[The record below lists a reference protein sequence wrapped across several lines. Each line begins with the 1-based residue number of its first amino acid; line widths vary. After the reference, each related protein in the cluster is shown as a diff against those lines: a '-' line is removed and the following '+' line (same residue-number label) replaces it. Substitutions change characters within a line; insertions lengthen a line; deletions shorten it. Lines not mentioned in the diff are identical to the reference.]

1 VKTPILGSSYVARS
15 VNAADS
21 RMVNLF
27 PEIVPEAGKE
37 PAFLQRCPGL
47 RLVATVGQGPIRGMW
62 KFGDFLYVASGGK
75 LYRVDGNF
83 AATELGLINGSG
95 PVSMSDNGTQLFVAC
110 NPDAFIYNSSTGV
123 FGQITD
129 PDFPGAV
136 TVGYLDGYFVFNE
149 PNSQR
154 FWVTSLNDGT
164 AIDPLD
170 FASAEGNPDD
180 VVSLMVDHR
189 EVWLFGNNTIEVWYN
204 AGLADFPLARIE
216 GAFMET
222 GCLAPYSVA
231 KLDNSV
237 FWLGSDA
244 RGNGIVYRNQGYN
257 AQRVSTHAIEWQ
269 IQQYNVLNDA
279 IGYSYQQ
286 DGHSFYV
293 LTFPTAQATWVFD
306 VATGAWHERAF
317 WDGAQ
322 FRRHRSNCQTNFAG
336 QVLVGDWENANL
348 YVFDADYYLD
358 NLSVQRW
365 LRSWRALPTGQNN
378 LKRTAQHTLQLD
390 CETGSQAQ
398 SALIEKSPNPG
409 DPFVSTANWTPN
421 ANATLAINGN
431 NLELTGDGVAPGR
444 AWVEFDVIPN
454 SPVFISYR
462 LQLNTATNWVFRVGT
477 APDSANLSANAGNP
491 QDTGLQNRT
500 VVPTVNKIYLT
511 FGQATAAST
520 SVFALLASAKIF
532 QSSGIDSSVMLRWS
546 DDGGHTWSNE
556 HWASMGKLGEY
567 GKRVIWRRL
576 GMTTK
581 LRDRVYEISGTDP
594 VKIAIMGAEL
604 SATPTSA

>member
-1 VKTPILGSSYVARS
+1 MKTPILGGAYVARS
-15 VNAADS
+15 VNAAAN
-21 RMVNLF
+21 RCVNLY
-27 PEIVPEAGKE
+27 PEVVPEGGKE

-47 RLVATVGQGPIRGMW
+47 RLVATVGDGPIRGMW

-95 PVSMSDNGTQLFVAC
+95 PVSMADNGIQLFVAC
-110 NPDAFIYNSSTGV
+110 NPSAFIYNANTGV
-123 FGQITD
+123 FAQITD

-136 TVGYLDGYFVFNE
+136 TVGYLDSYFVFNE

-154 FWVTSLNDGT
+154 VWVTSLLDGT
-164 AIDPLD
+164 AIDPQD

-180 VVSLMVDHR
+180 IVSLIVDHR
-189 EVWLFGNNTIEVWYN
+189 EVWLFGNNTVEVWYN

-269 IQQYNVLNDA
+269 IQQYGVLNDA

-306 VATGAWHERAF
+306 VATGLWHERAY
-317 WDGAQ
+317 WDGVQ
-322 FRRHRSNCQTNFAG
+322 YRRHRSNCQANFNG
-336 QVLVGDWENANL
+336 EVIVGDWENGNL
-348 YVFDADYYLD
+348 YAYDPTIHTD
-358 NLSVQRW
+358 NFYPQRW
-365 LRSWRALPTGQNN
+365 LRSWRALPSGQNT
-378 LKRTAQHTLQLD
+378 LKRTAHHSLQLD
-390 CETGSQAQ
+390 AESGVGSNDNTVNWQLVADKLLLAVRGISPENTLFNEIIDGKRLGDISNSGL
-398 SALIEKSPNPG
+398 SAITIVDWRLLIGYIYNNTVGS
-409 DPFVSTANWTPN
+409 
-421 ANATLAINGN
+421 AINSQQKLFVN
-431 NLELTGDGVAPGR
+431 DFMA
-444 AWVEFDVIPN
+444 
-454 SPVFISYR
+454 PVF
-462 LQLNTATNWVFRVGT
+462 
-477 APDSANLSANAGNP
+477 SANLTKYPNYAISSKNAN
-491 QDTGLQNRT
+491 
-500 VVPTVNKIYLT
+500 
-511 FGQATAAST
+511 
-520 SVFALLASAKIF
+520 
-532 QSSGIDSSVMLRWS
+532 VMLRWS

-556 HWASMGKLGEY
+556 HWASMGKIGEY

-581 LRDRVYEISGTDP
+581 LRDRVYEISGSDP

>member
-1 VKTPILGSSYVARS
+1 MKTPILGSSYVARS

-27 PEIVPEAGKE
+27 PEVVPDGGKE

-47 RLVATVGQGPIRGMW
+47 RLVATVGDGPIRGMW

-75 LYRVDGNF
+75 LYRADGNF
-83 AATELGLINGSG
+83 AVTELGLINGSG
-95 PVSMSDNGTQLFVAC
+95 PVSMTDNGTQLFVAC
-110 NPDAFIYNSSTGV
+110 NPDAFIYNADTGV
-123 FGQITD
+123 FAQITD
-129 PDFPGAV
+129 VDFPGAV

-164 AIDPLD
+164 QVDPLD
-170 FASAEGNPDD
+170 FASAEGNPDNI
-180 VVSLMVDHR
+180 VSLMVDHR

-204 AGLADFPLARIE
+204 AGAADFPLERIQ

-244 RGNGIVYRNQGYN
+244 RGNGIVYRNNGYN
-257 AQRVSTHAIEWQ
+257 AQRVSTHAVEWQ
-269 IQQYNVLNDA
+269 IQQYGVLNDA

-306 VATGAWHERAF
+306 VATGAWHERAA
-317 WDGAQ
+317 WDGVQ
-322 FRRHRSNCQTNFAG
+322 FRRHRSNCQANYAG
-336 QVLVGDWENANL
+336 QVLVGDWENGNVYA
-348 YVFDADYYLD
+348 FDMTWHKDFV
-358 NLSVQRW
+358 SEQRW

-378 LKRTAQHTLQLD
+378 LKRTAHHALQLD
-390 CETGSQAQ
+390 CEAGAPFQNESIVNW
-398 SALIEKSPNPG
+398 SAVSDGVLAAAVMIQPQRALWSERFNGRMIGDVTNDNILGAGDALEFFRYGAGTITNTTYIAYIRDVVTPILLNNPQKYKGYLAENPSLG
-409 DPFVSTANWTPN
+409 DP
-421 ANATLAINGN
+421 
-431 NLELTGDGVAPGR
+431 
-444 AWVEFDVIPN
+444 
-454 SPVFISYR
+454 
-462 LQLNTATNWVFRVGT
+462 Q
-477 APDSANLSANAGNP
+477 
-491 QDTGLQNRT
+491 
-500 VVPTVNKIYLT
+500 
-511 FGQATAAST
+511 
-520 SVFALLASAKIF
+520 
-532 QSSGIDSSVMLRWS
+532 VMLRWS

-556 HWASMGKLGEY
+556 HWASTGKIGEY

-581 LRDRVYEISGTDP
+581 LRDRVYEISGSDP

-604 SATPTSA
+604 TATPTSA

>member
-1 VKTPILGSSYVARS
+1 MKTPILGAAYVARS
-15 VNAADS
+15 VNAAAN
-21 RMVNLF
+21 RCVNLF
-27 PEIVPEAGKE
+27 PEVVPEGGKE

-47 RLVATVGQGPIRGMW
+47 ELTAIVGTGPIRGMW

-75 LYRVDGNF
+75 LYRVDGNY
-83 AATELGLINGSG
+83 AITELGLINGSG
-95 PVSMSDNGTQLFVAC
+95 PVSMADNGVQLFVAC
-110 NPDAFIYNSSTGV
+110 NPDAFIYNANTGV
-123 FGQITD
+123 FAQVTD

-136 TVGYLDGYFVFNE
+136 SVGYLDSYFVFNE

-154 FWVTSLNDGT
+154 VWVTALLDGLSV
-164 AIDPLD
+164 DPLD

-180 VVSLMVDHR
+180 IVSLIVDHR

-257 AQRVSTHAIEWQ
+257 GQRISTHAVEWQ
-269 IQQYNVLNDA
+269 IQQYAVLSDA

-293 LTFPTAQATWVFD
+293 LVFPTAQATWVFD
-306 VATGAWHERAF
+306 VSTGLWHERAY
-317 WDGAQ
+317 WDGVQ
-322 FRRHRSNCQTNFAG
+322 YRRHRSNCQANFNG
-336 QVLVGDWENANL
+336 QVLVGDWETGFIYAFSQDTYN
-348 YVFDADYYLD
+348 D
-358 NLSVQRW
+358 NGQAQRW
-365 LRSWRALPTGQNN
+365 LRSWRALPTGQNT
-378 LKRTAQHTLQLD
+378 LKRTAHHTLQLD
-390 CETGSQAQ
+390 CESGVGAGTVSTFFLLTEN
-398 SALIEKSPNPG
+398 SVNLTTESG
-409 DPFVSTANWTPN
+409 DPLVTS
-421 ANATLAINGN
+421 LIS
-431 NLELTGDGVAPGR
+431 LT
-444 AWVEFDVIPN
+444 
-454 SPVFISYR
+454 
-462 LQLNTATNWVFRVGT
+462 VG
-477 APDSANLSANAGNP
+477 ANP
-491 QDTGLQNRT
+491 Q
-500 VVPTVNKIYLT
+500 
-511 FGQATAAST
+511 
-520 SVFALLASAKIF
+520 
-532 QSSGIDSSVMLRWS
+532 VMLRWS

-556 HWASMGKLGEY
+556 HWAGMGKVGEY

-581 LRDRVYEISGTDP
+581 LRDRVYEVSGSDP

>member
-1 VKTPILGSSYVARS
+1 MKTPILGGAYTARS
-15 VNAADS
+15 VNAADN
-21 RMVNLF
+21 RMINLF
-27 PEIVPEAGKE
+27 PEIVPEGGKE

-47 RLVATVGQGPIRGMW
+47 KLVATVGEGPIRGLW

-95 PVSMSDNGTQLFVAC
+95 PVSMSDNGVQLFVAC
-110 NPDAFIYNSSTGV
+110 NPDAFIYNASTGV
-123 FGQITD
+123 FAQVTD

-136 TVGYLDGYFVFNE
+136 TVGYLDGYFVFNQ

-154 FWVTSLNDGT
+154 FWVTSLNDGSQ
-164 AIDPLD
+164 IDPLD
-170 FASAEGNPDD
+170 FASAEGNPDNII
-180 VVSLMVDHR
+180 SLLIDHR

-257 AQRVSTHAIEWQ
+257 AQRISTHAIEWQ
-269 IQQYNVLNDA
+269 IQRYAVVNDA

-286 DGHSFYV
+286 DGHAFYV
-293 LTFPTAQATWVFD
+293 LIFPTANASWVYD
-306 VATGAWHERAF
+306 VATGLWHERAF
-317 WDGAQ
+317 WDGVQ
-322 FRRHRSNCQTNFAG
+322 FLRHRSNCQANFNNM
-336 QVLVGDWENANL
+336 VLVGDA
-348 YVFDADYYLD
+348 YFGAIFQFDPDTYSD
-358 NLSVQRW
+358 CGQTQRW
-365 LRSWRALPTGQNN
+365 LRSWRALPTGQNT
-378 LKRTAQHTLQLD
+378 LKRTAQHSMQLD
-390 CETGSQAQ
+390 CEAGVNVSQLAYTLNSTSIAAGITQ
-398 SALIEKSPNPG
+398 AIASTQPGLSIFSERFDGRQLGDIDGDGTLSASDVAAITAYGNGTLTNPTQRLYIEGRIFFEMANNPAKYYNYLNYNFLNVTTVITLLTTEGGDFLTTESGDLLEVTQAVLSTSAL
-409 DPFVSTANWTPN
+409 
-421 ANATLAINGN
+421 
-431 NLELTGDGVAPGR
+431 
-444 AWVEFDVIPN
+444 
-454 SPVFISYR
+454 
-462 LQLNTATNWVFRVGT
+462 
-477 APDSANLSANAGNP
+477 
-491 QDTGLQNRT
+491 
-500 VVPTVNKIYLT
+500 
-511 FGQATAAST
+511 
-520 SVFALLASAKIF
+520 
-532 QSSGIDSSVMLRWS
+532 VMLRWS

-556 HWASMGKLGEY
+556 HWAGMGNLGDY

-581 LRDRVYEISGTDP
+581 LRDRVYEVSGSDP

-604 SATPTSA
+604 AVTPTAA

>member
-1 VKTPILGSSYVARS
+1 VKTPILGGAYVARS
-15 VNAADS
+15 VNAAAN
-21 RMVNLF
+21 RCVNLY
-27 PEIVPEAGKE
+27 PEVVPEGGKE

-47 RLVATVGQGPIRGMW
+47 RLVATVGDGPIRGMW

-75 LYRVDGNF
+75 LYRADGNF
-83 AATELGLINGSG
+83 AVTELGLINGSG
-95 PVSMSDNGTQLFVAC
+95 PVSMADNGIQLFVAC
-110 NPDAFIYNSSTGV
+110 NPSAFIYNANTGV
-123 FGQITD
+123 FAQITD

-136 TVGYLDGYFVFNE
+136 SVGYLDSYFVFNE

-154 FWVTSLNDGT
+154 VWVTSLLDGT
-164 AIDPLD
+164 SIDPLD
-170 FASAEGNPDD
+170 FASAEGNPDNI
-180 VVSLMVDHR
+180 VSLMVDHR
-189 EVWLFGNNTIEVWYN
+189 EVWLFGNNTVEVWYN
-204 AGLADFPLARIE
+204 AGAADFPLARIE

-269 IQQYNVLNDA
+269 IQQYGVLNDA

-306 VATGAWHERAF
+306 VATGAWHERAA
-317 WDGAQ
+317 WDGVQ
-322 FRRHRSNCQTNFAG
+322 YRRHRSNCQANFAG
-336 QVLVGDWENANL
+336 EVLVGDWENANL
-348 YVFDADYYLD
+348 YVFDQDYYLD
-358 NLSVQRW
+358 NISAQRW
-365 LRSWRALPTGQNN
+365 LRSWRALPTGQNS
-378 LKRTAQHTLQLD
+378 LKRTAHHALQLD
-390 CETGSQAQ
+390 IETGPTQFFRATPIVNYLQIATGLIKAISGLEPEYSMFTEKFVGRPLGDIDNSGFLSIADSQQMLKFAVGIPIPLDQ
-398 SALIEKSPNPG
+398 KEY
-409 DPFVSTANWTPN
+409 
-421 ANATLAINGN
+421 INGQFTYILRTN
-431 NLELTGDGVAPGR
+431 PAKY
-444 AWVEFDVIPN
+444 IP
-454 SPVFISYR
+454 Y
-462 LQLNTATNWVFRVGT
+462 VGS
-477 APDSANLSANAGNP
+477 APDADP
-491 QDTGLQNRT
+491 R
-500 VVPTVNKIYLT
+500 
-511 FGQATAAST
+511 
-520 SVFALLASAKIF
+520 
-532 QSSGIDSSVMLRWS
+532 VMLRWS

>member
-1 VKTPILGSSYVARS
+1 
-15 VNAADS
+15 
-21 RMVNLF
+21 
-27 PEIVPEAGKE
+27 
-37 PAFLQRCPGL
+37 
-47 RLVATVGQGPIRGMW
+47 
-62 KFGDFLYVASGGK
+62 
-75 LYRVDGNF
+75 
-83 AATELGLINGSG
+83 
-95 PVSMSDNGTQLFVAC
+95 
-110 NPDAFIYNSSTGV
+110 
-123 FGQITD
+123 
-129 PDFPGAV
+129 
-136 TVGYLDGYFVFNE
+136 VFNE

-189 EVWLFGNNTIEVWYN
+189 EVWLFGSNTVEVWYN

-293 LTFPTAQATWVFD
+293 LTFPTANATWVFD
-306 VATGAWHERAF
+306 VSTGAWHERAF
-317 WDGAQ
+317 WDGVR
-322 FRRHRSNCQTNFAG
+322 FRRHRSNCQANFVG
-336 QVLVGDWENANL
+336 QVVVGDWEDGRIYAFDPEVYRDGNNA
-348 YVFDADYYLD
+348 
-358 NLSVQRW
+358 QRW

-378 LKRTAQHTLQLD
+378 LKRTAHHMLQLD
-390 CETGSQAQ
+390 CESGATSFFDTSQASINWIAFSTGILQYTAAQQPGSSIMGEKFNGRLLGDVDNTGSVVLAD
-398 SALIEKSPNPG
+398 ALAVLAYSVGNP
-409 DPFVSTANWTPN
+409 VSD
-421 ANATLAINGN
+421 AIRN
-431 NLELTGDGVAPGR
+431 
-444 AWVEFDVIPN
+444 
-454 SPVFISYR
+454 Y
-462 LQLNTATNWVFRVGT
+462 LQITATEILFSDPAKYNAYISGTVNVGT
-477 APDSANLSANAGNP
+477 S
-491 QDTGLQNRT
+491 R
-500 VVPTVNKIYLT
+500 
-511 FGQATAAST
+511 
-520 SVFALLASAKIF
+520 
-532 QSSGIDSSVMLRWS
+532 VMLRWS

>member
-1 VKTPILGSSYVARS
+1 MKTPILGGAYVARS
-15 VNAADS
+15 VNAAAN

-27 PEIVPEAGKE
+27 PEVVPEGGKE

-47 RLVATVGQGPIRGMW
+47 RLVATVGEGPIRGMW

-95 PVSMSDNGTQLFVAC
+95 PVSMADNGIQLFVAC
-110 NPDAFIYNSSTGV
+110 NPSAFIYNANTSV
-123 FGQITD
+123 FAQITD

-136 TVGYLDGYFVFNE
+136 SVGYLDSYFVFNE

-154 FWVTSLNDGT
+154 VWVTSLLDGT

-170 FASAEGNPDD
+170 FASAEGNPDNI
-180 VVSLMVDHR
+180 VSLMVDHR
-189 EVWLFGNNTIEVWYN
+189 EVWLFGNNTVEVWYN

-231 KLDNSV
+231 KLDNAV

-257 AQRVSTHAIEWQ
+257 AQRVSTHAVEWQ
-269 IQQYNVLNDA
+269 IQQYGVLNDA

-306 VATGAWHERAF
+306 VSTGAWHERAA
-317 WDGAQ
+317 WDGVQ
-322 FRRHRSNCQTNFAG
+322 FRRHRSNCQANYAG
-336 QVLVGDWENANL
+336 QVLVGDWESGNVYA
-348 YVFDADYYLD
+348 LD
-358 NLSVQRW
+358 MNFFRDFSEEQRW

-378 LKRTAQHTLQLD
+378 LKRTAHHMLQLD
-390 CETGSQAQ
+390 IESGTSFEFQNVVNWSQVAEKVLAASVNFEPFKTTWNKEFGGRKLGDVTNNGVIQ
-398 SALIEKSPNPG
+398 ASDSLQFQNYGLGVLTNQTYIDYIENVVQTILLS
-409 DPFVSTANWTPN
+409 DP
-421 ANATLAINGN
+421 
-431 NLELTGDGVAPGR
+431 LTY
-444 AWVEFDVIPN
+444 
-454 SPVFISYR
+454 S
-462 LQLNTATNWVFRVGT
+462 
-477 APDSANLSANAGNP
+477 
-491 QDTGLQNRT
+491 
-500 VVPTVNKIYLT
+500 IYLT
-511 FGQATAAST
+511 
-520 SVFALLASAKIF
+520 SANTNTPAN
-532 QSSGIDSSVMLRWS
+532 VMLRWS

-581 LRDRVYEISGTDP
+581 LRDRVYEISGSDP

>member
-1 VKTPILGSSYVARS
+1 MKTPILGGAYTARS
-15 VNAADS
+15 VNAADN

-27 PEIVPEAGKE
+27 PEVVPEGGKE

-83 AATELGLINGSG
+83 IATELGLINGSG

-110 NPDAFIYNSSTGV
+110 NPDAFIYNATTGA
-123 FGQITD
+123 FAQITD

-154 FWVTSLNDGT
+154 FWVTSLLDGLSV
-164 AIDPLD
+164 DPLD

-180 VVSLMVDHR
+180 IVSLMVDHR
-189 EVWLFGNNTIEVWYN
+189 EVWLFGNNTVEVWYN

-293 LTFPTAQATWVFD
+293 LVFPTAQATWVFD

-317 WDGAQ
+317 WDGVR
-322 FRRHRSNCQTNFAG
+322 FRRHRSNCQANFAG
-336 QVLVGDWENANL
+336 QVLVGDWENANV
-348 YVFDADYYLD
+348 YAFDPDYYLD
-358 NLSVQRW
+358 NISAQRW
-365 LRSWRALPTGQNN
+365 VRSWRALPTGQNN
-378 LKRTAQHTLQLD
+378 LKRTAHHTLQLD
-390 CETGSQAQ
+390 IESGPTQLFDNVGNVNWLVMSTRITNAIALVEPDYTLLNEKFANRRLADIDNSGFLSIVDSQ
-398 SALIEKSPNPG
+398 
-409 DPFVSTANWTPN
+409 
-421 ANATLAINGN
+421 
-431 NLELTGDGVAPGR
+431 R
-444 AWVEFDVIPN
+444 
-454 SPVFISYR
+454 
-462 LQLNTATNWVFRVGT
+462 
-477 APDSANLSANAGNP
+477 
-491 QDTGLQNRT
+491 
-500 VVPTVNKIYLT
+500 
-511 FGQATAAST
+511 AASY
-520 SVFALLASAKIF
+520 AIGLPIPSADKAYIEGQMTF
-532 QSSGIDSSVMLRWS
+532 ILKSDPAKYSRYVGSSSTTNAEVMLRWS

-581 LRDRVYEISGTDP
+581 LRDRVYEVSGSDP

-604 SATPTSA
+604 AVTPTSA